1 MNLLIDAIYEFY
13 KNPQNLADFE
23 RWKEGR
29 KNDDAAAK
37 EAQPQTSAETG
48 ATGLSTKHIGIDL
61 VHIPVS
67 NANS

>member
-1 MNLLIDAIYEFY
+1 MNLLLDAINEFY

-29 KNDDAAAK
+29 INDDAAIK
-37 EAQPQTSAETG
+37 ETQPQKSAETG

-61 VHIPVS
+61 VRVPIA
-67 NANS
+67 NADN